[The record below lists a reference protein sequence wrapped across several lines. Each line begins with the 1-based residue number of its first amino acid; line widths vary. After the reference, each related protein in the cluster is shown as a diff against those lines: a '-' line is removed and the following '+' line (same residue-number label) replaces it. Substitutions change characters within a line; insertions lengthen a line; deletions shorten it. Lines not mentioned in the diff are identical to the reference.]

1 MSTPLPASSRVTV
14 FWEAPVQLA
23 QGALDYVFGA
33 SLFSAELPD
42 SSVDRYELE
51 LYSTRLRKYINQ
63 GYLYATQA
71 DLDVGDVENVKV
83 RIRAILRDETKTS
96 WVESGTLVLSS
107 FAAIFADSDN
117 TLFLSFV

>member
-1 MSTPLPASSRVTV
+1 VSSPLPSSSRVTV

-51 LYSTRLRKYINQ
+51 LYNTSLRKYINQ
-63 GYLYATQA
+63 GYVYSARA

-117 TLFLSFV
+117 AVFLSFV

>member
-1 MSTPLPASSRVTV
+1 M
-14 FWEAPVQLA
+14 A
-23 QGALDYVFGA
+23 QGALDYVFSA
-33 SLFSAELPD
+33 SLFSTEVED
-42 SSVDRYELE
+42 TSIDRYELE

-96 WVESGTLVLSS
+96 WVESGTLVLST